1 MQASAFE
8 FENRFWIIG
17 FIFGAGFFISSLETG
32 NAVISASHFAAAHL
46 GLDAAASD
54 LLARILFFSGAIS
67 AFCAAFIRTWATAYL
82 KSTIVH
88 DMAQHSEGVVADG
101 PYRYVRNPLYLG
113 NTLLSLGLGTLNSP
127 IGFAF
132 IVIGIWLFDLRLILR
147 EESGLR
153 AEQGESYAR
162 FCDSVPRLFPAL
174 APRLT
179 PSGAAPQWRQA
190 ILAELFIWL
199 FAAALLVF
207 AFTLNINLTLL
218 LFGLSFP
225 AYFGAVWIA
234 KRLTV

>member
-17 FIFGAGFFISSLETG
+17 FIFGFGFFLSSQETG
-32 NAVISASHFAAAHL
+32 NAVISVSHFAAAHI
-46 GLDAAASD
+46 GWDGAAGD
-54 LLARILFFSGAIS
+54 LLARILFFAGAIG
-67 AFCAAFIRTWATAYL
+67 AVCAAFIRTWATAYL

-88 DMAQHSEGVVADG
+88 DMAQHSEGLVADG

-113 NTLLSLGLGTLNSP
+113 NTLLAIGMGMLNSP
-127 IGFAF
+127 IGFCF

-153 AEQGESYAR
+153 GEQGAPFERYLA
-162 FCDSVPRLFPAL
+162 SVPRLLPTL
-174 APRLT
+174 APRLA
-179 PSGAAPQWRQA
+179 PSGATPQWGQA

-199 FAAALLVF
+199 FAGALLVF
-207 AFTLNINLTLL
+207 AASLNINLTLL
-218 LFGLSFP
+218 LVGLSFP
-225 AYFGAVWIA
+225 VYFGAIWIA